1 MVIHSKPWESLLYVP
16 FFFNPYEN
24 GVIIPTQ
31 GLGIQSNLT
40 RLDYGTCGG
49 FLSYGYLPPKLI

>member
-1 MVIHSKPWESLLYVP
+1 MVYGHPFQAMGILIIRT

-31 GLGIQSNLT
+31 GLGIQSN
-40 RLDYGTCGG
+40 
-49 FLSYGYLPPKLI
+49 